1 MPAAIVKSFAQKSG
15 KSVQEV
21 EKIWDELKD
30 QYGENYARI
39 TGTLKKILKINESGF
54 KAFLN
59 EEKDSDYNGLSAN
72 GQLVTVEIKKGSAND
87 VMQINIKGS
96 KMLTKLRSAENI
108 KDDYKEEYGINIE
121 KIWAKLADK
130 QSSKLEKLVQ
140 QFEKG
145 LNNIIIEMEKD
156 TEHL

>member
-121 KIWAKLADK
+121 KFWAKLADK

-145 LNNIIIEMEKD
+145 LNNIIAEMEKD

>member
-1 MPAAIVKSFAQKSG
+1 MKDFKSFLNQ
-15 KSVQEV
+15 Q
-21 EKIWDELKD
+21 
-30 QYGENYARI
+30 
-39 TGTLKKILKINESGF
+39 
-54 KAFLN
+54 LN

-121 KIWAKLADK
+121 KFWAKLADK